1 MSKFIQLSV
10 LTGLL
15 GLASTLVACG
25 GDEMTAEEAAKAS
38 SGDLC
43 KQIASN
49 AGESSPSE
57 DDLKACETGLEMLK
71 EMSGDGWPKVAEC
84 LAKAKSESDMEKCG
98 EKAGEAMTEELEKE
112 D

>member
-43 KQIASN
+43 K
-49 AGESSPSE
+49 
-57 DDLKACETGLEMLK
+57 
-71 EMSGDGWPKVAEC
+71 
-84 LAKAKSESDMEKCG
+84 
-98 EKAGEAMTEELEKE
+98 
-112 D
+112 